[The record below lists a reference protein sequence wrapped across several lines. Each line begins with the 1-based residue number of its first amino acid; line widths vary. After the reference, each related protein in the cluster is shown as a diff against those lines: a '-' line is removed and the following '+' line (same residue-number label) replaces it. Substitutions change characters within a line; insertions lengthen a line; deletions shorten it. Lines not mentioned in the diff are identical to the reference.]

1 MPSTL
6 TARSFADMTWHTA
19 MLLAVGIWLA
29 ACSDQP
35 IVPTSA
41 DTGET
46 EGFELDQ
53 ELQLQLSLMGID
65 GRIEERFTDMLGR
78 EVDLD
83 LADIGRLL
91 FFDPILSIT
100 RDNSCAGCH
109 APNASFNDA
118 KSISV
123 GVDNNGIVGPNR
135 SGPFNLRRAPTII
148 NAAFYPNLMWDGR
161 FASESLD
168 GFDNHHT

>member
-19 MLLAVGIWLA
+19 MLLTVGIWLA

-83 LADIGRLL
+83 LADTGRLL
-91 FFDPILSIT
+91 FFDPILSGNRNI
-100 RDNSCAGCH
+100 SCATCH
-109 APNASFNDA
+109 NPDHGTTDGLSL
-118 KSISV
+118 
-123 GVDNNGIVGPNR
+123 GIGE
-135 SGPFNLRRAPTII
+135 GGLA
-148 NAAFYPNLMWDGR
+148 
-161 FASESLD
+161 E
-168 GFDNHHT
+168 